1 MPYFAFVLLLGL
13 FLSPLL
19 EALARRLFMRLG
31 HPLVGFPAIAV
42 VALLFP
48 VLALAQAAPAA
59 TATPS
64 AFESFLNAYLPK
76 ILEAILV
83 GVLIPLILKGKA
95 WLNATADSKDASAG
109 KQLFARAMLPIEHL
123 AEVFAANYQHAL
135 EANPTANKAQLL
147 QAAGDDFKQT
157 LGTDGAA
164 ALQQE
169 LGFGGDA
176 LAKYLQGLVAQKLQS
191 GQLTAAT
198 AAGVAAGQKVQVMP
212 LNQVAAALAAGPAK
226 AAA

>member
-1 MPYFAFVLLLGL
+1 MLLVLYCLASFGFGVIAMPLLGL
-13 FLSPLL
+13 VVAVFSKRFPW
-19 EALARRLFMRLG
+19 F
-31 HPLVGFPAIAV
+31 GFFAV

-48 VLALAQAAPAA
+48 VLALAQELPGTGPAA
-59 TATPS
+59 PS

-76 ILEAILV
+76 ALELLLV
-83 GVLIPLILKGKA
+83 GVLVPLLLKAKG
-95 WLNATADSKDASAG
+95 WMNATADSKDASAG
-109 KQLFARAMLPIEHL
+109 KQLFARVMLPIEHL

-135 EANPTANKAQLL
+135 EANPAADKTQLL
-147 QAAGDDFKQT
+147 AIAGSDFKST
-157 LGTDGAA
+157 LGSDGAA

-198 AAGVAAGQKVQVMP
+198 AAGVAAGQKVQAMP
-212 LNQVAAALAAGPAK
+212 LSQVATALAAGPAK
-226 AAA
+226 AA

>member
-1 MPYFAFVLLLGL
+1 MLFALVFLLGL
-13 FLSPLL
+13 FLAPLL
-19 EALARRLFMRLG
+19 QVLARRLFMRLG
-31 HPLVGFPAIAV
+31 HPLGGFPAIAV

-48 VLALAQAAPAA
+48 VLALAQAAAPAP
-59 TATPS
+59 ATPS

-76 ILEAILV
+76 ALELLLV
-83 GVLIPLILKGKA
+83 GVLIPLLLKGKA
-95 WLNATADSKDASAG
+95 WLTATADSKDASAG
-109 KQLFARAMLPIEHL
+109 KQDFARVMLPIEHL

-135 EANPTANKAQLL
+135 EANPTADKTQLL
-147 QAAGDDFKQT
+147 AIAGSDFKST
-157 LGTDGAA
+157 LGTEGAA

-169 LGFGGDA
+169 VGFGGDA

-198 AAGVAAGQKVQVMP
+198 AAGVAAGQKVQAMP

-226 AAA
+226 AA